1 MVIRDDLHNSSYF
14 NYYSNSVAN
23 NIPLKG
29 SVCFYKDDGVDAQ
42 RKEKEEEVVYRFYLF
57 YYTKSITLNRWRP
70 MPMKTVIKKVV
81 EKNDHPSSYIK
92 RVSEDEAITLVKTSE
107 WNYASKEL
115 WKEKVRDVNKKD
127 KEEKP
132 KKKKGKKGKE

>member
-42 RKEKEEEVVYRFYLF
+42 RKEKEEEVVYRSYLF
-57 YYTKSITLNRWRP
+57 YYTKSVTLNRWR
-70 MPMKTVIKKVV
+70 
-81 EKNDHPSSYIK
+81 
-92 RVSEDEAITLVKTSE
+92 L
-107 WNYASKEL
+107 
-115 WKEKVRDVNKKD
+115 
-127 KEEKP
+127 
-132 KKKKGKKGKE
+132 